1 MSTMAA
7 NRDERFLMR
16 QRGAGTRDI
25 NLTFDL
31 QLPGVPPISRSP
43 SRPQKYVR
51 PQPDLPS
58 SRATRQTPKM
68 AKATPKL
75 IAKRTPARANNTTH
89 SIVTGD
95 ENVERAKASKH
106 SLNPEPL
113 RDISQGVS
121 AQKRK
126 VGLSLPE
133 GSTQDVEVPP
143 TKRRKKRKSIGQDSL
158 RKRTRAPPLTQ
169 QKSVHES
176 KIITNLKKSAAVH
189 PESTKVAAEPT
200 SHATD
205 MLAGSDISQNPAAV
219 SKMAQV
225 ATEPKRRKR
234 KSIGQI
240 QKPRKRPKCTE
251 QTAMHATQDDKDQQ
265 QVAVF
270 ADDMD
275 VGEPKIAEEPKPQRH
290 KRQAPTNLSD
300 VFLGEPVPTQSIE
313 EIPTAEQA
321 KKRGRKPNPAISI
334 AERTEVSSNLPMSVA
349 EIHPSRG
356 EPSSQPDG
364 IAPKADEASTVPKQ
378 ARKKRKPIGQ
388 TQRTKK
394 KPSTRPLRA
403 NDPNLNLTGGDI
415 VKMRSTESAI
425 PSPTLQD
432 VSLSENGRILPP
444 KGDQVE
450 LDHDKKSSAPAPASK
465 KRGRPKKAE
474 ATFQGLLMV
483 NKPVQ
488 DEPKYEIPTSAPA
501 IVKHGRPKKS
511 QEAAQEHPTKLEPD
525 YVKPNNETAMSAP
538 AIKKRGRP
546 KKGQAISRER
556 QTDIEPAQ
564 SQPQND
570 SFAPA
575 SAIEELVRPREAQ
588 FAPQA
593 AEIDELDNAYDEAK
607 PAKAPK
613 NRRVPTQ
620 KRVSTCETQPPEASQ
635 PTHTDFVLTQPRK
648 RRAKNAIPPI
658 SQDNGSK
665 ALPKALDKSTAE
677 QHNKVLSPAPVKKRG
692 RPKKQATDRPVAAD
706 AVRKPPTFK
715 LRQTKNEANDA
726 PSDLSPAIVSK
737 IRDRPTTALAVPDDV
752 DDVNDDPLS
761 ECTLLIEPVKLRS
774 RTRRQVS
781 PNIPKKYEDP
791 VSNQSDP
798 SEAPVL
804 KVTRR
809 HPKAH
814 AKELV
819 SRDPDI
825 EVVTHPLPRQ
835 SQPSSKSR
843 FLDTSPPSHPPAKR
857 ITDLESHIEQSLLEE
872 NALKAD
878 LEELQAQRAQE
889 IAEQKERD
897 LNMHLEKLS
906 TSAKGQKKQGLAS
919 IDRESQGGHHD
930 EPLLRVKKR
939 ARGFDNLFRTV
950 SVTGKGSG
958 REIDPDLQGILDQVK
973 GVTREGMKIF

>member
-1 MSTMAA
+1 MAA

-31 QLPGVPPISRSP
+31 QLPSVPPISRSP

-51 PQPDLPS
+51 PQSDLPS
-58 SRATRQTPKM
+58 SIATRQTPKM

-75 IAKRTPARANNTTH
+75 IAKRTPARANNATH
-89 SIVTGD
+89 AIVTGD
-95 ENVERAKASKH
+95 ENVECAKISKH
-106 SLNPEPL
+106 NLDPEPL

-126 VGLSLPE
+126 AGLSLPK

-143 TKRRKKRKSIGQDSL
+143 TKKRKKRKSIGQDSL
-158 RKRTRAPPLTQ
+158 RKRTRAPPLAQ
-169 QKSVHES
+169 QKSVQEA
-176 KIITNLKKSAAVH
+176 KIITKLKKSASVH
-189 PESTKVAAEPT
+189 PEPTKVAAEPT
-200 SHATD
+200 SHVTD

-225 ATEPKRRKR
+225 AKKPKRRKR

-251 QTAMHATQDDKDQQ
+251 QTAIHATQDYKDQQ

-270 ADDMD
+270 ADDLD

-290 KRQAPTNLSD
+290 KRNAPTNLSD
-300 VFLGEPVPTQSIE
+300 VFRDEPVPAQSIA

-321 KKRGRKPNPAISI
+321 KKRGRKPNPAVGI
-334 AERTEVSSNLPMSVA
+334 AERTEVSSNLPMTVP

-364 IAPKADEASTVPKQ
+364 IAPKAGEASTVPKQ

-403 NDPNLNLTGGDI
+403 IDPNLNLTGGDI
-415 VKMRSTESAI
+415 VKIRSTENAI

-444 KGDQVE
+444 EGDQVQ
-450 LDHDKKSSAPAPASK
+450 LDLDKKSSAPAPASK

-474 ATFQGLLMV
+474 ANFQGLLMV
-483 NKPVQ
+483 NKPAH
-488 DEPKYEIPTSAPA
+488 DEPKYEIPTPAPA
-501 IVKHGRPKKS
+501 IVKHVRPKTC
-511 QEAAQEHPTKLEPD
+511 QEAAQEHPTKLEPV
-525 YVKPNNETAMSAP
+525 YVKPNNKTAMSAP
-538 AIKKRGRP
+538 ATKKRGRP

-556 QTDIEPAQ
+556 QTEIEPAQ

-588 FAPQA
+588 FALQA
-593 AEIDELDNAYDEAK
+593 AEIDELDNTHDEAK
-607 PAKAPK
+607 PAKSPK

-620 KRVSTCETQPPEASQ
+620 KMVLTCETQAPEASQ
-635 PTHTDFVLTQPRK
+635 PTDIDFVVTQPRK
-648 RRAKNAIPPI
+648 RRAKNAVPPI
-658 SQDNGSK
+658 AQDNSSK
-665 ALPKALDKSTAE
+665 ALPEAIDKSTAE
-677 QHNKVLSPAPVKKRG
+677 QHNKISSPAPVKKRG
-692 RPKKQATDRPVAAD
+692 RPKKQANDRPVAAD
-706 AVRKPPTFK
+706 AVRKPSTFK
-715 LRQTKNEANDA
+715 LQKTKNEANDA

-737 IRDRPTTALAVPDDV
+737 IGDRPTTALAVPDDV
-752 DDVNDDPLS
+752 DDDPLS

-774 RTRRQVS
+774 RTRRRVS
-781 PNIPKKYEDP
+781 PNLPKKYEDT

-814 AKELV
+814 AKESI
-819 SRDPDI
+819 SRVPDT
-825 EVVTHPLPRQ
+825 EVVIHPLARQ
-835 SQPSSKSR
+835 SQTSPKSR
-843 FLDTSPPSHPPAKR
+843 FLDTSPPSHPPVKR

-872 NALKAD
+872 SALKAD

-897 LNMHLEKLS
+897 LNMHLERLS
-906 TSAKGQKKQGLAS
+906 TSAKGQNKQGLAS

-958 REIDPDLQGILDQVK
+958 GDIDPDLQGILDQVK